1 MPFLRSAVLA
11 VLLCLS
17 LTSFSQKATYVANS
31 GVFIQVGES
40 KILIDAFFNNG
51 RGKFATPGE
60 AQLNAMV
67 AGKSPYNNLS
77 LALITHAHPD
87 HFAPQQVSKLL
98 STQKNLKCLTTPQVV
113 DSIESVVDNFESI
126 HDRTLTFP
134 LSRTW
139 KTYNQDGLI
148 VKAAYSRHA
157 GKINAKVQDLV
168 FIVNVNG
175 KKILHLGDA
184 DMDPKRF
191 QELKLKYEN
200 IDVAFVPFWYMT
212 GFYGAEI
219 ISKYIAPK
227 KVVAVHFPKNG
238 SKQSLAKIKQFV
250 PDAMIF
256 QNPGQTV
263 TF

>member
-1 MPFLRSAVLA
+1 MPFLRISLFAL
-11 VLLCLS
+11 LLCLS
-17 LTSFSQKATYVANS
+17 TTSFSQKATYIANS
-31 GVFIQVGES
+31 GIFIQSGET
-40 KILIDAFFNNG
+40 KILIDSFFDNG
-51 RGKFATPGE
+51 RGKFATPG
-60 AQLNAMV
+60 ATQLDAMV

-77 LALITHAHPD
+77 LALVTHSHPD
-87 HFAPQQVSKLL
+87 HFNQQKVAKLM
-98 STQKNLKCLTTPQVV
+98 STQKNLNCLTTPQVV
-113 DSIESVVDNFESI
+113 DSIESVMDNFESI

-139 KTYNQDGLI
+139 KTYSKGGLT

-157 GKINAKVQDLV
+157 GKINAKVQDLI

-184 DMDPKRF
+184 DMNPDRF

-200 IDVAFVPFWYMT
+200 IDVAFIPFWYMT

-219 ISKYIAPK
+219 INKYIAPK
-227 KVVAVHFPKNG
+227 KVVAVHFPNNG

-250 PDAMIF
+250 PEAIIF
-256 QNPGQTV
+256 QNPGQSV